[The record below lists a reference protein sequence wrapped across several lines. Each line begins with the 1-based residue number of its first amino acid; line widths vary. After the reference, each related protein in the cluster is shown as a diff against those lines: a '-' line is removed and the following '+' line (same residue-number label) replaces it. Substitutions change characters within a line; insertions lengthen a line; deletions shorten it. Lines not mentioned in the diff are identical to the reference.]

1 MLNGKVAVVTG
12 GTRGIGRAAVKEL
25 VNLGADVA
33 VIYSSN
39 TEAAENLKN
48 EMTGTSSKIE
58 AYRLD
63 VSDFEAVKKAV
74 AEITEAF
81 GRIDILVN
89 SAGITRDRLMVMMP
103 EAGFDDVIGTNLK
116 GTFNMI
122 RHCAPLFIKQRSGK
136 IINLTSVAGLIGNPG
151 QTNYSASKAG
161 VVGLTKSTAKE
172 LAGRGICCNAVA
184 PGFVETDMTANLK
197 DGNKLLEHIPMKRM
211 AKPEEIAKLIAFL
224 ASESADYITGEIIR
238 IDGGIGM

>member
-48 EMTGTSSKIE
+48 EMVGTCSKIE
-58 AYRLD
+58 TYMLD
-63 VSDFEAVKKAV
+63 VSDFEAVKKTV

-136 IINLTSVAGLIGNPG
+136 IINITSVAGLIGNPG

-197 DGNKLLEHIPMKRM
+197 DGNKLLEQIPMKRM

>member
-12 GTRGIGRAAVKEL
+12 GTRGIGRATVKEL

-48 EMTGTSSKIE
+48 EMAGTGSKIE

-184 PGFVETDMTANLK
+184 PGFVETDMIANLK
-197 DGNKLLEHIPMKRM
+197 DGNKLLEQIPMKRM

>member
-1 MLNGKVAVVTG
+1 MLKGKVAVVTG

-48 EMTGTSSKIE
+48 EMVGTCSKIE

-63 VSDFEAVKKAV
+63 VSDFEAVKKTV
-74 AEITEAF
+74 AEINEAF

-122 RHCAPLFIKQRSGK
+122 RHCVPFFIKQRSGK
-136 IINLTSVAGLIGNPG
+136 IINITSVAGLIGNPG

-161 VVGLTKSTAKE
+161 IVGLTKSTAKE

-197 DGNKLLEHIPMKRM
+197 DGNKLIEQIPMKRM

>member
-12 GTRGIGRAAVKEL
+12 GTRGIGKAAVKEL
-25 VNLGADVA
+25 AELGADVA

-39 TEAAENLKN
+39 TEAAENLKS
-48 EMTGTSSKIE
+48 EMAGTDSKIE
-58 AYRLD
+58 AFKLD
-63 VSDFEAVKKAV
+63 VSDFDAVKTV
-74 AEITEAF
+74 IGEITKIF
-81 GRIDILVN
+81 GHIDILVN
-89 SAGITRDRLMVMMP
+89 SAGITRDRLIVMMP
-103 EAGFDDVIGTNLK
+103 ESGFDDVIGTNLK

-136 IINLTSVAGLIGNPG
+136 IINITSVAGLIGNPG

-197 DGNKLLEHIPMKRM
+197 DGNKLLEQIPLKRM
-211 AKPEEIAKLIAFL
+211 AKPEEVAKLIAFL
-224 ASESADYITGEIIR
+224 ASESSDYITGEIIR

>member
-12 GTRGIGRAAVKEL
+12 GTRGIGRATVKEL

-48 EMTGTSSKIE
+48 EMAGTGSKIE

-197 DGNKLLEHIPMKRM
+197 DGNKLLEQIPMKRM

>member
-12 GTRGIGRAAVKEL
+12 GTRGIGRATVKEL

-48 EMTGTSSKIE
+48 EMAGTSSKIE

-197 DGNKLLEHIPMKRM
+197 DGNKLLEQIPMKRM